1 MIEPAE
7 YGIPIPDR
15 FWSHLLAIKMVFFA
29 LIFLDFRNSRL
40 LQQVHLIILQDFGE
54 SKEQIMGFSKDMKEK
69 YQEFNLT
76 QMVYI

>member
-1 MIEPAE
+1 
-7 YGIPIPDR
+7 
-15 FWSHLLAIKMVFFA
+15 MVYFV
-29 LIFLDFRNSRL
+29 LIFRDFLSSRL